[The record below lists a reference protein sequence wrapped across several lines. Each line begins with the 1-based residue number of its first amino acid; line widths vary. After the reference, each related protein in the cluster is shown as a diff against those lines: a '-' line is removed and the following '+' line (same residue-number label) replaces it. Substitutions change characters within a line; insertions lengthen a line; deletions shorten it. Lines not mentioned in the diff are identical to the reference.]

1 MTTRR
6 DADAGQ
12 PARSRSAE
20 PTLATAPEAAQS
32 ARVPAKLIA
41 TNIRMVT
48 TWYIPA
54 SGVASRSN
62 AYV

>member
-1 MTTRR
+1 MLVV
-6 DADAGQ
+6 ALGL
-12 PARSRSAE
+12 AE
-20 PTLATAPEAAQS
+20 SLPLILLEQGEATAPEAAQS

-48 TWYIPA
+48 TWYTPA